1 MRRIHRARAVFFLR
15 TPVVH
20 QAACLFLALFLGE
33 PLGLSGQ
40 EGSDL
45 TGRILDSH
53 RHEPAR
59 GALVQLRGTGHYAFT
74 DSQGLV
80 FLKDVK
86 PGTYVIEVIHLNV
99 EHLDSLHVPASGDLD
114 FNLVVTSDAVEL
126 EPVVVSVPAREQQ
139 TSDGRGTGVNRMT
152 RNEIRR
158 SRSPS
163 DDLATILE
171 RGVTGITV
179 SSKPTR
185 SGAKCVEFR
194 PKGSVRCDPPVVVV
208 DGVRIGS
215 PLRYLD
221 RIPPQQIESL
231 EVLSALDAAT
241 RYGTGTGSG
250 AILIETRR
258 LRAEAGDAELP
269 PATRMRRYNWNLEP
283 GDHPWARALGG
294 AALGTAGGLAL
305 TLGIAGDCSPL
316 NEVRRSECP
325 GAKATLASTA
335 AFVVPLAGA
344 VLGAKLFGKTEWSE
358 GVLGK
363 TLMLTS
369 VPMLSGF
376 FFATP
381 HEADQSESRAQEIFG
396 QLVVAVGVP
405 LAATVADRVFR
416 VFRSGSGGE
425 E

>member
-1 MRRIHRARAVFFLR
+1 MHRAGCFMR

-20 QAACLFLALFLGE
+20 QVACLFLALFLGE

-45 TGRILDSH
+45 TGRILDSR
-53 RHEPAR
+53 RHEPVR

-74 DSQGLV
+74 DSLGLV
-80 FLKDVK
+80 SLRGVK
-86 PGTYVIEVIHLNV
+86 PGTYVLEVIHQNV
-99 EHLDSLHVPASGDLD
+99 EDSDTLQVPESGNLD
-114 FNLVVTSDAVEL
+114 FNLLVTSDAIEL
-126 EPVVVSVPAREQQ
+126 EPVAVSVRARERRA
-139 TSDGRGTGVNRMT
+139 SDGRGTGVNRMT
-152 RNEIRR
+152 RDEIRR
-158 SRSPS
+158 SQGPG
-163 DDLATILE
+163 DDLATILQ

-179 SSKPTR
+179 SGKPTG
-185 SGAKCVEFR
+185 SGVRCVEFR
-194 PKGSVRCDPPVVVV
+194 PKGSVRCNPPVVVV

-215 PLRYLD
+215 PLKYLD
-221 RIPPQQIESL
+221 RTPPQQVESM
-231 EVLSALDAAT
+231 EVLGALDAAT

-258 LRAEAGDAELP
+258 LGAEAADTELP
-269 PATRMRRYNWNLEP
+269 SAIKRYNWNLEP

-316 NEVRRSECP
+316 NEVRRSECH
-325 GAKATLASTA
+325 GAKGTLASAA

-344 VLGAKLFGKTEWSE
+344 ALGANFFGKTEWSE

-381 HEADQSESRAQEIFG
+381 HQANQSESGVQEIFG

-405 LAATVADRVFR
+405 LAATIADRVFR
-416 VFRSGSGGE
+416 AFRSGSGGE

>member
-1 MRRIHRARAVFFLR
+1 MHRAGCFMR

-20 QAACLFLALFLGE
+20 QAACLFFALFLGE
-33 PLGLSGQ
+33 PLGVYGQ

-45 TGRILDSH
+45 TGRILDSR
-53 RHEPAR
+53 RHEPVR

-74 DSQGLV
+74 DSLGLV
-80 FLKDVK
+80 SLRGVK
-86 PGTYVIEVIHLNV
+86 PGTYVLEVIHQNV
-99 EHLDSLHVPASGDLD
+99 EDSDTLQVPESGNLD
-114 FNLVVTSDAVEL
+114 FNLLVTSDAVEL
-126 EPVVVSVPAREQQ
+126 EPVAVSVRARERRAP
-139 TSDGRGTGVNRMT
+139 DGRGTGVNRIT
-152 RNEIRR
+152 RDEIRR
-158 SRSPS
+158 SQGLG
-163 DDLATILE
+163 DDLATILQ

-221 RIPPQQIESL
+221 RIPPQRIESL
-231 EVLSALDAAT
+231 EVLAALDAAT
-241 RYGTGTGSG
+241 LFGTGTGSG

-258 LRAEAGDAELP
+258 LRAEAADTELP
-269 PATRMRRYNWNLEP
+269 SAIRRYNWNLEP

-316 NEVRRSECP
+316 NEVRRSECH
-325 GAKATLASTA
+325 GAKGTLASAA

-344 VLGAKLFGKTEWSE
+344 ALGANFFGKTEWSE

-381 HEADQSESRAQEIFG
+381 HQANQSESGVQEIFG

-405 LAATVADRVFR
+405 LAATIADRVFR
-416 VFRSGSGGE
+416 AFRSGSGGE

>member
-1 MRRIHRARAVFFLR
+1 MRRFQTPRAVSFLR

-20 QAACLFLALFLGE
+20 QAACLFFALFLGGS
-33 PLGLSGQ
+33 LGVSGQ

-45 TGRILDSH
+45 TGRILDSQ
-53 RHEPAR
+53 RHEPVR

-74 DSQGLV
+74 DSLGLV

-99 EHLDSLHVPASGDLD
+99 EHLDSLQVPASGDLD
-114 FNLVVTSDAVEL
+114 FNLLVTSDAVEL
-126 EPVVVSVPAREQQ
+126 EPVVVSVLARERR
-139 TSDGRGTGVNRMT
+139 TSAAWGTGVNRMT

-158 SRSPS
+158 SRGPS

-221 RIPPQQIESL
+221 VIPPQQIESM
-231 EVLSALDAAT
+231 EVLTALEAAT
-241 RYGTGTGSG
+241 LYGTGTGSG
-250 AILIETRR
+250 AILIETRH
-258 LRAEAGDAELP
+258 LRAEAADTELP
-269 PATRMRRYNWNLEP
+269 PVIGRYNWNLEP
-283 GDHPWARALGG
+283 GDHPWALALGG
-294 AALGTAGGLAL
+294 AALGTAGGLAF

-316 NEVRRSECP
+316 NEVRRSECH
-325 GAKATLASTA
+325 GAKGTLASTA
-335 AFVVPLAGA
+335 AFIVPLAGA
-344 VLGAKLFGKTEWSE
+344 ALGANFFGKTEWSE

-363 TLMLTS
+363 TLLLTS

-381 HEADQSESRAQEIFG
+381 HEANQSESGVQEIFG